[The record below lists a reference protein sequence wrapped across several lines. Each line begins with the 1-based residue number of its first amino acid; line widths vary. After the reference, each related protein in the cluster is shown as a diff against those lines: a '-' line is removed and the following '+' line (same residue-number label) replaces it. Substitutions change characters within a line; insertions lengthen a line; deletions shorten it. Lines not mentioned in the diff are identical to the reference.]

1 MGDTNSGLERGLTR
15 VKGFDSAEMDFQLIR
30 QLGATRY
37 GGASVGECLAL
48 AREIEDAV
56 PASWVAAFSAAA
68 VRTEKDAKA
77 RASRGHAWS
86 ARDQYMVASNSY
98 RAAEYYTSVTDP
110 RHSEYGLKSRECFLA
125 AMRLSGQHCDEVWL
139 PFDGMKLP
147 AYYLRPSDAA
157 DTPGKTLMII
167 SGFDG
172 TLEETYMAYG
182 LPALER
188 GYNVFIF
195 AGPGQMD
202 SMRFH
207 PEQPFIPEFEKI
219 GRVAIDHVLDR
230 PHTDPKR
237 VALMG
242 ISYGGYFAIRIAA
255 NDARVKAL
263 IPNSPILDLHSYM
276 TSFAGLDAAEMPD
289 ENDFRLADLEHIP
302 DEVMPPQLRE
312 MAGNLMRRMGR
323 DSFKQTYI
331 RLREYRVSESDL
343 KRIVCPALALVGAGE
358 GEEPIA
364 QAKRFRAGVGGPVA
378 AHIFTPEEGADGH
391 CQTANL
397 AYSAA
402 VSMDWLDE
410 TFA

>member
-1 MGDTNSGLERGLTR
+1 
-15 VKGFDSAEMDFQLIR
+15 
-30 QLGATRY
+30 
-37 GGASVGECLAL
+37 
-48 AREIEDAV
+48 
-56 PASWVAAFSAAA
+56 
-68 VRTEKDAKA
+68 
-77 RASRGHAWS
+77 
-86 ARDQYMVASNSY
+86 
-98 RAAEYYTSVTDP
+98 
-110 RHSEYGLKSRECFLA
+110 
-125 AMRLSGQHCDEVWL
+125 
-139 PFDGMKLP
+139 MK
-147 AYYLRPSDAA
+147 
-157 DTPGKTLMII
+157 
-167 SGFDG
+167 
-172 TLEETYMAYG
+172 
-182 LPALER
+182 
-188 GYNVFIF
+188 
-195 AGPGQMD
+195 
-202 SMRFH
+202 
-207 PEQPFIPEFEKI
+207 KI